1 MPPAPLRPRMVAFVP
16 PNFRRYLPFVLI
28 AVVLLFLLPNL
39 LRKKGTTGPSAST
52 RSGMTI
58 EAMNLIDKGER
69 AYLNANGR
77 FTPHLADL
85 LTTRLANDL
94 AIGLTVQL
102 DVGSDGQRYLA
113 QVESD
118 VLSLVRGR
126 DDSKLIAQ
134 SCLVLT
140 SSSGVSCPAPAK

>member
-1 MPPAPLRPRMVAFVP
+1 VP
-16 PNFRRYLPFVLI
+16 PNFRRYLPFVLV
-28 AVVLLFLLPNL
+28 AVVLLFLLPSL
-39 LRKKGTTGPSAST
+39 LRKKSATGPSAST
-52 RSGMTI
+52 RAGQTI
-58 EAMNLIDKGER
+58 EAMNLIDQGER
-69 AYLNANGR
+69 AYMNANGR

-126 DDSKLIAQ
+126 NDSKLIAQ

-140 SSSGVSCPAPAK
+140 SSSGVSCPVPGR

>member
-1 MPPAPLRPRMVAFVP
+1 MP
-16 PNFRRYLPFVLI
+16 PNFRRYMPFILI
-28 AVVLLFLLPNL
+28 GALALFVVPTL
-39 LRKKGTTGPSAST
+39 LRKKTASGPSTST
-52 RSGMTI
+52 RAAQTI
-58 EAMNLIDKGER
+58 EAMSLIDRGEQT
-69 AYLNANGR
+69 YKTSHGR

-94 AIGLTVQL
+94 AIGLSVQL

-126 DDSKLIAQ
+126 NGATVTAQ
-134 SCLVLT
+134 SCLVLK
-140 SSSGVSCPAPAK
+140 SGSGVSCPPTAK